1 MPSRTVLGLIAL
13 LLWPALAF
21 AHLPERAPDRVLT
34 GVLTGAD
41 HETYREL
48 AFEPPPG
55 TQRITVAF
63 DYAGRESRT
72 TVDLGLFGPAGF
84 RGWSGGNKAS
94 FTVSAT
100 DATPSYLPGPIEAG
114 VWRLILGVPN
124 IRPTTEARYEARFW
138 FDGAEAFTGFAAA
151 PIAEGEQWWRGDLH
165 VHSGHSDGACK
176 SRSGARIACPL
187 FRVLQ
192 AAAEADL
199 DFVAVTDHNTVSH
212 AHGLRELQ
220 PYFDDLLVIAGREI
234 TTFQGHANLFGPVA
248 FVDFQLG
255 GARAPDLDAILDQ
268 AEAAGGLVSV
278 NHPALPSGEACMGCG
293 WRAQSDGAHIAA
305 VEVINGGT
313 LALFQ
318 GQAENPL
325 NGIAFW
331 QARLD
336 EGRRLTAIAGSDSH
350 DADRPAGEAG
360 AIGRPATVVRASALS
375 QQSILAA
382 IRAGRVFVDVAGDS
396 GRTLDLVARADGRSA
411 RMGEGLVLPSGRQ
424 AELTAE
430 VTGQPGDQIEVVA
443 SGAEPYLLPLSGG
456 GAATF
461 TVTGEGRRG
470 WVRINL
476 RDGEGRLILIG
487 NPIYLDPRPA

>member
-1 MPSRTVLGLIAL
+1 MPSRAILGLIAL
-13 LLWPALAF
+13 LLWPALAL
-21 AHLPERAPDRVLT
+21 AQIPDRAPDLLLT

-48 AFEPPPG
+48 PFEPPPG

-63 DYAGRESRT
+63 DYSGRDART

-94 FTVSAT
+94 FTVAAT
-100 DATPSYLPGPIEAG
+100 DATPSYLPGPLETG
-114 VWRLILGVPN
+114 VWRLVLGVPN
-124 IRPTTEARYEARFW
+124 IRPTTRARYEARLW
-138 FDGAEAFTGFAAA
+138 FDGAEAFAGFADA
-151 PIAEGEQWWRGDLH
+151 PVADGERWWRGDLH

-176 SRSGARIACPL
+176 SRSGAKIACPL

-199 DFVAVTDHNTVSH
+199 DFVAVTDHNTVSQ
-212 AHGLRELQ
+212 AQGLRELQ

-248 FVDFQLG
+248 FVDFRLG
-255 GARAPDLDAILDQ
+255 GEQTPDLDAMLGQ

-293 WRAQSDGAHIAA
+293 WRAETHWSRIAA
-305 VEVINGGT
+305 VEVINGGA

-325 NGIAFW
+325 DGVAFW

-336 EGRRLTAIAGSDSH
+336 EGHRLTAIAGSDSH
-350 DADRPAGEAG
+350 DADRPPGEPG
-360 AIGRPATVVRASALS
+360 AVGRPATVVRAPALS
-375 QQSILAA
+375 QQDILAA
-382 IRAGRVFVDVAGDS
+382 VRAGRVFVDVAGDS
-396 GRTLDLVARADGRSA
+396 GRTLDLAVRAAGNSA
-411 RMGEGLVLPSGRQ
+411 RMGEDLALPAGLRAEFAAEATGR
-424 AELTAE
+424 
-430 VTGQPGDQIEVVA
+430 PGDQIEVLV
-443 SGAEPYLLPLSGG
+443 SGAEPYRLPLSADGPTRF
-456 GAATF
+456 A
-461 TVTGEGRRG
+461 VTGDGRRG
-470 WVRINL
+470 WVRLNL
-476 RDGEGRLILIG
+476 RDSEGRLILIG
-487 NPIYLDPRPA
+487 NPVYLNWR